1 MTYPLETCRFSSW
14 TFQTQVA
21 CSIFYFEMPKKVP
34 KKWYSLQ
41 LTICHKHSTRGFR
54 RSWGA
59 ASVERSWKYFR
70 YAKPDS
76 LVTWSQNV
84 LNTVACLVNIHHSF
98 SHSLSTNLR
107 KLHPHRKPRTFST
120 VFGSKGRFPALA
132 CCHAANSAR
141 ISRFPGK
148 VAEKARFPR
157 KKEDFQKMP
166 SHTAPRALHSE
177 PWSLCMG
184 ENDMMKRNVAKSE
197 KTLHSS
203 QKQTWSNVVPKFC
216 VGPSTKLHLP
226 NASHL
231 LYFCTA
237 CADFEP
243 KEVTCKNSHTHQ
255 QQTRLHG
262 ALRSSTQSIPQN
274 DQIIQGPFHRSQDSN
289 I

>member
-1 MTYPLETCRFSSW
+1 MLPTLHAYHAFLGRS
-14 TFQTQVA
+14 
-21 CSIFYFEMPKKVP
+21 PK
-34 KKWYSLQ
+34 
-41 LTICHKHSTRGFR
+41 RGFLK
-54 RSWGA
+54 
-59 ASVERSWKYFR
+59 E
-70 YAKPDS
+70 
-76 LVTWSQNV
+76 N
-84 LNTVACLVNIHHSF
+84 
-98 SHSLSTNLR
+98 R
-107 KLHPHRKPRTFST
+107 KT
-120 VFGSKGRFPALA
+120 SK
-132 CCHAANSAR
+132 N
-141 ISRFPGK
+141 
-148 VAEKARFPR
+148 
-157 KKEDFQKMP
+157 MP

-184 ENDMMKRNVAKSE
+184 ENDMMKWNVAKSE
-197 KTLHSS
+197 KTLHSK
-203 QKQTWSNVVPKFC
+203 KQTWSKFVPKFC

-226 NASHL
+226 NGSHL